1 MRISKKAV
9 ASVRV
14 FFTYMVFFL
23 ALFISGCKKK
33 DTVTPVTS
41 KIILAVSVKHH
52 DVPVPQ
58 LPVYIKFN
66 TSSYPGRDSTKY
78 DVRKLTDNAGMVY
91 FPNIIPGNHYI
102 YGYGYD
108 ADWGMN
114 VIGYHPLIVTSS
126 SVVNDTVRTLLY
138 VSE

>member
-1 MRISKKAV
+1 MRIPRETHALKRNFIPSLIIFF
-9 ASVRV
+9 V
-14 FFTYMVFFL
+14 FIT
-23 ALFISGCKKK
+23 SGCKKK
-33 DTVTPVTS
+33 ETVTPIES
-41 KIILAVSVKHH
+41 KIILAVSVTHH
-52 DVPVPQ
+52 DVPVPR

-66 TSSYPGRDSTKY
+66 TPTYPGRDSTKY
-78 DVRKLTDNAGMVY
+78 DVRKLTDESGMVY
-91 FPNIIPGNHYI
+91 FSNITPGNHYI

-114 VIGYHPLIVTSS
+114 VIGYHPLIITSS